1 MSASVAGLLAFGSF
15 GLAHLTLG
23 LDLGL
28 AMVLAMG
35 LAGLDGLDFGRGM
48 WLGSEAHELS
58 AASGLGGAGEL
69 GGKADSHEVQVR
81 MGEKTREW
89 WSW

>member
-1 MSASVAGLLAFGSF
+1 MSAATRWAMVSSGRPRCWSALSASVAGLLAFGSF

-35 LAGLDGLDFGRGM
+35 LAGLDGLVFGRGM
-48 WLGSEAHELS
+48 WRGIVSTSL
-58 AASGLGGAGEL
+58 
-69 GGKADSHEVQVR
+69 
-81 MGEKTREW
+81 
-89 WSW
+89 